1 MKRIVKWARQEGEFI
16 FWMVAFNLTY
26 IENFRVDN
34 HGRHIVAA
42 TLAHGMSK
50 VFSPVILLDI
60 LLLCLF
66 ERWKRLHRAVKVFF
80 LSVNACLFAVDLFS
94 IYHYGIPMNRAML
107 EVALTTN
114 LREGGEFLEMYLL
127 NGGLW
132 CFFFAVLL
140 SLALLRRFFAYILM
154 RKEGFLLMFLA
165 GILLFVHSAANT
177 SFRKDNPQKAIA
189 VFRLISMIS
198 GIRRDVAS
206 FHEMENGLQP
216 SVTLTRNDA
225 HIPYVFFIL
234 GESTDR
240 NRMALYGYPL
250 QTTPRLCARQQ
261 EGGLYVFQDVISPHS
276 HTMLVLQKLF
286 TFYRYGDEAKWFTY
300 ANLFSVLRAAGYH
313 TVWLSNQE
321 SAILGVV
328 GKFYA
333 DQCDVSRFTLLRD
346 NGGDGMIYDEAL
358 LPLLDEALVSPSE
371 KNFYMLHL
379 MGTHMSYRQRYPREY
394 TRFSAEEERGFT
406 GITEAQKQVRAEYD
420 NAVCYNDFVVDE
432 IIRRFEKRNAII
444 IYISDH
450 GEEVY
455 EERAF
460 FGHEEDVGSRHMI
473 EIPMLV
479 WMSPECRQ
487 AFPALEQRI
496 ASAVDR
502 PFMTD
507 DMIHVLLDMME
518 IETEEYRPALSVI
531 NSAFDAARSRIYSG
545 RRYERAG
552 GLTGMRVST
561 AGEAQ

>member
-1 MKRIVKWARQEGEFI
+1 MKRIFNWARQEGEFI

-42 TLAHGMSK
+42 TLVHGMSK

-66 ERWKRLHRAVKVFF
+66 GRWKRPHRAVKFFF

-132 CFFFAVLL
+132 VFFFAVLL
-140 SLALLRRFFAYILM
+140 FLALLRRCFAYIQR

-165 GILLFVHSAANT
+165 GALLFVHSAANT

-216 SVTLTRNDA
+216 GVTLTRNDA
-225 HIPYVFFIL
+225 HTPYVVFIL

-250 QTTPRLCARQQ
+250 QTTPRLCARRE

-276 HTMLVLQKLF
+276 HTMLVLQ
-286 TFYRYGDEAKWFTY
+286 
-300 ANLFSVLRAAGYH
+300 
-313 TVWLSNQE
+313 
-321 SAILGVV
+321 
-328 GKFYA
+328 
-333 DQCDVSRFTLLRD
+333 
-346 NGGDGMIYDEAL
+346 
-358 LPLLDEALVSPSE
+358 
-371 KNFYMLHL
+371 
-379 MGTHMSYRQRYPREY
+379 
-394 TRFSAEEERGFT
+394 
-406 GITEAQKQVRAEYD
+406 
-420 NAVCYNDFVVDE
+420 
-432 IIRRFEKRNAII
+432 
-444 IYISDH
+444 
-450 GEEVY
+450 
-455 EERAF
+455 
-460 FGHEEDVGSRHMI
+460 
-473 EIPMLV
+473 
-479 WMSPECRQ
+479 
-487 AFPALEQRI
+487 
-496 ASAVDR
+496 
-502 PFMTD
+502 
-507 DMIHVLLDMME
+507 
-518 IETEEYRPALSVI
+518 
-531 NSAFDAARSRIYSG
+531 
-545 RRYERAG
+545 
-552 GLTGMRVST
+552 
-561 AGEAQ
+561 